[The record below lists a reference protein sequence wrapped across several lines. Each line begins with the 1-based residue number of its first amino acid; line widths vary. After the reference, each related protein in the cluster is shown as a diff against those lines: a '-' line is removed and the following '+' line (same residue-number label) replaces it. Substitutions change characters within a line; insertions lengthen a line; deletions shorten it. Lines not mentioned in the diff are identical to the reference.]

1 MEQAKQ
7 PKLNPFDA
15 GVTYDKVL
23 KDLGTKS
30 VSTHYKGMLT
40 PEQVEWLTQDLE
52 VYKNNQKAK

>member
-7 PKLNPFDA
+7 PKLNPFDV

-23 KDLGTKS
+23 KELGTKS
-30 VSTHYKGMLT
+30 VATHYKGMLT
-40 PEQVEWLTQDLE
+40 PEQVEWLTEDLE